1 MDDSVGAGPWT
12 ITAETRAAVLL
23 TEAAAALAEGAPERA
38 VAIAEEILD
47 TDPDDT
53 DALLLIAEA
62 APRYGHAEVGV
73 LAARQARARGVE
85 PGTVEAAALLAAC
98 EVEEAL
104 VTADARIGRNR
115 DDARAHA
122 VRGQALEA
130 LGRLADADAALA
142 QAHALDPARFPLP
155 PVLDDWDHLWLRA
168 LGKLEPADRD
178 ELRAMEII
186 LAEAPTLTEL
196 RAVHPPASPS
206 TLALVLEPEAERPT
220 LHIYQRNLARGVRSE
235 DEAIER
241 LVDALQGE
249 LDAIRE
255 GL

>member
-23 TEAAAALAEGAPERA
+23 AEAAAALAEGAPERA
-38 VAIAEEILD
+38 VSIAEEILD

-104 VTADARIGRNR
+104 VTADARIGRDRN
-115 DDARAHA
+115 DARAHA

-142 QAHALDPARFPLP
+142 QAHALDPERFPLP
-155 PVLDDWDHLWLRA
+155 PRLDDWDHLWLKA
-168 LGKLEPADRD
+168 LSKLEPVDRD
-178 ELRAMEII
+178 ELRAMEIV
-186 LAEAPTLTEL
+186 LAEAPTLDEL

-206 TLALVLEPEAERPT
+206 TLALVLDAEATRPT
-220 LHIYQRNLARGVRSE
+220 LHIYQRNLARGVHTE
-235 DEAIER
+235 DEAVDR
-241 LVDALQGE
+241 LVDAIQGE

>member
-1 MDDSVGAGPWT
+1 MDDSVGAGRWT
-12 ITAETRAAVLL
+12 ITEETRAAVLL

-47 TDPDDT
+47 TNPDDT
-53 DALLLIAEA
+53 DALLMIAEA

-104 VTADARIGRNR
+104 VSADMRIGRDRN
-115 DDARAHA
+115 DARAHA
-122 VRGQALEA
+122 VRGQALEV
-130 LGRLADADAALA
+130 LGRVADADAALA
-142 QAHALDPARFPLP
+142 EAHRLDPGRFPLP
-155 PVLDDWDHLWLRA
+155 PRLDDWDGLWLSA
-168 LGKLEPADRD
+168 LSQLEPEDRD
-178 ELRAMEII
+178 DLRAMQIV
-186 LAEAPTLTEL
+186 LAEVPSLEEL
-196 RAVHPPASPS
+196 RSVHPPASPS
-206 TLALVLEPEAERPT
+206 TLALVLEPGADRPS
-220 LHIYQRNLARGVRSE
+220 LHIYQRNLARGVRT
-235 DEAIER
+235 EAEAVER
-241 LVDALQGE
+241 LVDAIQGE